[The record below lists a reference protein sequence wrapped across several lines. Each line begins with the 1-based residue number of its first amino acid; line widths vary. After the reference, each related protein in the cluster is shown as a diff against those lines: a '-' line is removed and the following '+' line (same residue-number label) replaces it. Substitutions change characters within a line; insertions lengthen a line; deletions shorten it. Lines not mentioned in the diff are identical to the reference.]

1 MQVWDG
7 LSGEEE
13 LSLQH
18 KHIVKSVFF
27 SNDSAALATAR
38 CDLHCFAGLTLMN
51 ESLQLDLKHYGTS
64 CSLSTLNCALNYYY
78 NIPRGGLLYHT
89 CRCSHLR
96 CWLEETVASPRLSPS
111 RR

>member
-1 MQVWDG
+1 VLKVWDG

-38 CDLHCFAGLTLMN
+38 SHYFVLPTPPPLPLHASVSVPDPGSHWIRILSGTRIRIQEGKN
-51 ESLQLDLKHYGTS
+51 YALK
-64 CSLSTLNCALNYYY
+64 
-78 NIPRGGLLYHT
+78 
-89 CRCSHLR
+89 
-96 CWLEETVASPRLSPS
+96 
-111 RR
+111 

>member
-1 MQVWDG
+1 M
-7 LSGEEE
+7 SGEEE

-51 ESLQLDLKHYGTS
+51 ESLQLDLRHYGTS
-64 CSLSTLNCALNYYY
+64 CSLSTLNCALNYCY
-78 NIPRGGLLYHT
+78 NIPKVLLNLLYRSKFQLVKIQFQMIPLVYLMT
-89 CRCSHLR
+89 
-96 CWLEETVASPRLSPS
+96 
-111 RR
+111 